1 MSKRTMTEDA
11 LFQIQNLEEALNK
24 NAQGILASTMKE
36 EIKSLVKESLNEQE
50 EVDDVDTE
58 EDEDVVMIDDTED
71 VTEPMDDMDSAPMPP
86 MDDMDDVEMD
96 DDETIDLRGASDD
109 EVVKVFKL
117 MGDEDGIVVTKDD
130 DSISIVDG
138 EDEYLIKL
146 NEEIENEMKETYN
159 ELDEW
164 MNEEDES
171 DIPSEADIDA
181 ELMTFMDN
189 PNDSNDEDDDYEK
202 ESDEEESDEDDDYE
216 KESDEEESDEE
227 EVLYELHMD
236 EEDIEAEGY
245 DKELEEMSIDEELD
259 MYEMMQNEEDDDAGF
274 MNPDDEIK
282 ETAFSNELEEN
293 LYEIEFEEDDME
305 EAYLDEKM
313 IDEYDMEEAYLEEG
327 KKRKKSS
334 VSRKGRTGNGPK
346 FSYKKENVFFKSGPK
361 QKEGKKDMGTGKP
374 RYSWKEEVNME
385 GFTENPKEMK
395 EASRT
400 YGAGSKKGR
409 GLRKGITPN
418 RNLTFESINS
428 EVKVLREKNEEYR
441 SALNMFRTKLNEVA
455 IFNSN
460 LAYATRLF
468 TEHSTTKQEKLNIL
482 RRFDDVETLKE
493 SKNLYRV
500 IKNEITNGNSGEST
514 QITES
519 IERVVSK
526 SPSNGSATNLI
537 ESKTYE
543 NPQFLRMKDLM
554 TKIK

>member
-1 MSKRTMTEDA
+1 MTEDA

-395 EASRT
+395 EASYRGEKLGLNDDELAFYDVQPPALT
-400 YGAGSKKGR
+400 PDDPRYPGKDPRYADLSPDEIPLTERLEDTIKRFLPYWHQTIAPTVKAGKRVLICAHGNSLRALVKHLDNIADEEIP
-409 GLRKGITPN
+409 GLNIPTGVPLVYELED
-418 RNLTFESINS
+418 NLTPTRNYYLGDPEAIKRAIQVVANQL
-428 EVKVLREKNEEYR
+428 KKN
-441 SALNMFRTKLNEVA
+441 T
-455 IFNSN
+455 
-460 LAYATRLF
+460 
-468 TEHSTTKQEKLNIL
+468 
-482 RRFDDVETLKE
+482 
-493 SKNLYRV
+493 
-500 IKNEITNGNSGEST
+500 
-514 QITES
+514 
-519 IERVVSK
+519 
-526 SPSNGSATNLI
+526 
-537 ESKTYE
+537 
-543 NPQFLRMKDLM
+543 
-554 TKIK
+554 

>member
-1 MSKRTMTEDA
+1 MTEEA

-50 EVDDVDTE
+50 DEEIDDVDS
-58 EDEDVVMIDDTED
+58 DEDVVMVDDTDEID
-71 VTEPMDDMDSAPMPP
+71 EPTDDMGSAPMPP

-164 MNEEDES
+164 MNEEDV
-171 DIPSEADIDA
+171 PSESEIDA
-181 ELMTFMDN
+181 ELMAFMN
-189 PNDSNDEDDDYEK
+189 SNDDDSDDEVEYEI
-202 ESDEEESDEDDDYE
+202 EVDDE
-216 KESDEEESDEE
+216 
-227 EVLYELHMD
+227 
-236 EEDIEAEGY
+236 
-245 DKELEEMSIDEELD
+245 ELEEDWVNEFM
-259 MYEMMQNEEDDDAGF
+259 NEEDDIFADAPPVEAGY
-274 MNPDDEIK
+274 DDPSEELG
-282 ETAFSNELEEN
+282 ET
-293 LYEIEFEEDDME
+293 LYEIQFDEEDDDDV
-305 EAYLDEKM
+305 YLDEE
-313 IDEYDMEEAYLEEG
+313 DDDVYLEES
-327 KKRKKSS
+327 KKSS
-334 VSRKGRTGNGPK
+334 ISRKGRTGNGPK
-346 FSYKKENVFFKSGPK
+346 FSYKKENVFFKKAPK

-385 GFTENPKEMK
+385 GFSKKAEFKEG
-395 EASRT
+395 SRT
-400 YGAGSKKGR
+400 NSSVTSNLMGR
-409 GLRKGITPN
+409 RKGGSE
-418 RNLTFESINS
+418 RNESRIKVRESINN
-428 EVKVLREKNEEYR
+428 EVNVLREKNEEYR
-441 SALNMFRTKLNEVA
+441 NALNMFRTKLNEVA

-482 RRFDDVETLKE
+482 RRFDNVETLKE